1 MRILE
6 TELEGVK
13 IFEPA
18 IFGDSRGYFL
28 ETFNVGRYREA
39 GLHHDF
45 VQDNLSISRKDTLRG
60 LHLQNPNQQ
69 GKLVMVLSGAVLDVA
84 VDVRVGSPTF
94 GRHVSVVLDDQTH
107 RQFWIP
113 RGFAHGFLTLS
124 TDVRFLYKCDA
135 HYDRSSEMSIRWNDP
150 DIKIDWAVERPLLSE
165 KDAAAPLLRDVTDRL
180 PRYKD

>member
-1 MRILE
+1 MRISE

-18 IFGDSRGYFL
+18 IFGDDRGYFL
-28 ETFNVGRYREA
+28 ETFNVKRYREA

-45 VQDNLSISRKDTLRG
+45 VQDNLSISRKDALRG

-69 GKLVMVLSGAVLDVA
+69 AKLVMVLSGAVLDVA

-94 GRHVSVVLDDQTH
+94 RRHVSVVLDDQTH
-107 RQFWIP
+107 RQLWIP
-113 RGFAHGFLTLS
+113 RGFAHGFLALS
-124 TDVRFLYKCDA
+124 EEARFLYKCDA
-135 HYDRSSEMSIRWNDP
+135 LYDRGSEMSIRWNDP
-150 DIKIDWAVERPLLSE
+150 DINIDWGVEHPLLSE
-165 KDAAAPLLRDVTDRL
+165 KDAAAPPLGGLTGRL

>member
-1 MRILE
+1 MRISE

-13 IFEPA
+13 FLEPA
-18 IFGDSRGYFL
+18 IFRDSRGYFL
-28 ETFNVGRYREA
+28 ETFNVAKYREA

-45 VQDNLSISRKDTLRG
+45 VQDNFSISRKDTLRG

-94 GRHVSVVLDDQTH
+94 GRHVSTILDAQTH
-107 RQFWIP
+107 RQLWIP
-113 RGFAHGFLTLS
+113 RGFAHGFLVLS
-124 TDVRFLYKCDA
+124 EEARFLYKCDA
-135 HYDRSSEMSIRWNDP
+135 LYDRGSEMSIRWNDP
-150 DIKIDWAVERPLLSE
+150 DLNIDWGLEHPLLSE
-165 KDAAAPLLRDVTDRL
+165 KDAAAPLLRDLTDRL

>member
-28 ETFNVGRYREA
+28 ETFNVERYREA

-113 RGFAHGFLTLS
+113 RGFAHGFLALS
-124 TDVRFLYKCDA
+124 TDARFLYKCDA
-135 HYDRSSEMSIRWNDP
+135 LYDRSSEMSIRWNDP